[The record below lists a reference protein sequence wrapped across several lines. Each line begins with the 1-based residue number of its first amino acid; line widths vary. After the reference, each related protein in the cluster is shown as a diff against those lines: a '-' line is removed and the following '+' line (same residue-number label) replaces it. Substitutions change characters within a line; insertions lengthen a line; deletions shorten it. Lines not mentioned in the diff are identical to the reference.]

1 MTIDTIGNSTNIMQM
16 RMAQLGLGRENEAT
30 EAVSRN
36 QAEEMAAR
44 NEQNQYMRVEG
55 EPQEGMLAA
64 YQGQN
69 VDMMA

>member
-1 MTIDTIGNSTNIMQM
+1 MTIDTIGNSTNIMQT